1 MGACSLGAL
10 ILLGSRIA
18 SQVEQS
24 ARGLRS
30 GPLTTYGGNTVCLG
44 EAIMSADSVPMEAVA
59 SGSSQV
65 IGHYH
70 YDILTG
76 RWQWDDH
83 LYRIHGYQPGEVTV
97 DLDLILS
104 HKHPD
109 DRDEAS
115 DLIAAALMS
124 GEPFS
129 AYQRI
134 ITACGDVRNVVKVG
148 SGVVDEDLH
157 VVALDGFYIDL
168 TASVRHNEAAAADQ
182 AVLAATAHRAA
193 IEQAKGMIML
203 THRVDAEAA
212 FSLLSWWSMK
222 CNVKLH
228 LVAERL
234 VAYAAEFS
242 LTDPGAKLRLDQA
255 LFDIANRPDHGLA
268 ASPNGLVDRT
278 PT

>member
-1 MGACSLGAL
+1 M
-10 ILLGSRIA
+10 
-18 SQVEQS
+18 
-24 ARGLRS
+24 S
-30 GPLTTYGGNTVCLG
+30 GDP
-44 EAIMSADSVPMEAVA
+44 VPMAAVA

-70 YDILTG
+70 YDILTD
-76 RWQWDDH
+76 RWQWDDN
-83 LYRIHGYQPGEVTV
+83 LYRIHGYTPGEVTV

-115 DLIAAALMS
+115 HLIEAAMMG

-134 ITACGDVRNVVKVG
+134 ITARGDVRNVVKVG
-148 SGVVDEDLH
+148 SGIVDEDLH

-182 AVLAATAHRAA
+182 AVIAATEHRAA

-203 THRVDAEAA
+203 THRVDADAA
-212 FSLLSWWSMK
+212 FSVLTWWSMK

-234 VAYAAEFS
+234 VAYAAEFA
-242 LTDPGAKLRLDQA
+242 LTDPGAKLRIDQA
-255 LFDIANRPDHGLA
+255 LFDIANPSNRALSPD
-268 ASPNGLVDRT
+268 GLVET
-278 PT
+278 S